1 MNEPLDRLLSAYLD
15 GTLSPAR
22 RAAVEKRLSEP
33 RVAKRLAFLRA
44 LDAGVRAVAPV
55 PSDVQSRRMWLAI
68 KGQIEAGAAAQPQ
81 AEPWYAWLFKPS
93 RKLAWGGGLVLAA
106 AFAVVVLMPQ
116 RNAIQQ
122 AQSQAAPAPAP
133 APQAAAAE
141 ESAQAA
147 APAFAPEMERDEA
160 RDRAQGLA
168 SRNAAPAAKKAA
180 RSDDAP
186 APAAAMAAAAP
197 AGQRT
202 EVERALAE
210 DPVDGLI
217 ERFLRERQQTA
228 AAPRPAA
235 FRAAAPSRMGG
246 ATTVAAMAPSAAMD
260 ESFDSRAL
268 STAGGGLDKDG
279 FWDWRPAGAALN
291 ARDWRQAQVEL
302 EAAETQAREPA
313 ERAFAASALTLLSAA
328 GQPLQSA
335 LASLPKSGELR
346 VLSAGVWQLQMD
358 SRLAHFSQGVAA
370 RLPGFRVVG
379 DSLLLDMTFDRA
391 NFSPGTQFT
400 RVSGETPAK
409 VFDAQSQPVTQ
420 DSFIA
425 PGGAEYRVQDRELRL
440 R

>member
-22 RAAVEKRLSEP
+22 RAAVEKRLGEP

-55 PSDVQSRRMWLAI
+55 PTDVQSRRMWLAI
-68 KGQIEAGAAAQPQ
+68 KGQIEAGAAAQPK
-81 AEPWYAWLFKPS
+81 AEPWFAWLFKPS
-93 RKLAWGGGLVLAA
+93 RRLAWGGSLVLAA

-122 AQSQAAPAPAP
+122 AQSQAAPAAPAVAP
-133 APQAAAAE
+133 APQADVA
-141 ESAQAA
+141 SAA
-147 APAFAPEMERDEA
+147 APAAASAPAPAMAKEEA
-160 RDRAQGLA
+160 RARAEGLA
-168 SRNAAPAAKKAA
+168 RRDAAPAAKKAELA
-180 RSDDAP
+180 ESAP
-186 APAAAMAAAAP
+186 APAPA

-217 ERFLRERQQTA
+217 ERFLRERQQAA

-235 FRAAAPSRMGG
+235 FRAAAPSRMVG
-246 ATTVAAMAPSAAMD
+246 ATTVAAMAPAAAMD
-260 ESFDSRAL
+260 ESFDSRAV
-268 STAGGGLDKDG
+268 SAAGGGLDKDG

-302 EAAETQAREPA
+302 EAAESQAHEPA

-370 RLPGFRVVG
+370 RLPGFRVEG

-420 DSFIA
+420 DSFSA

>member
-1 MNEPLDRLLSAYLD
+1 
-15 GTLSPAR
+15 
-22 RAAVEKRLSEP
+22 VEKRLGEP
-33 RVAKRLAFLRA
+33 RVAKRLAFLRD

-55 PSDVQSRRMWLAI
+55 PTDVQSRRMWLAI
-68 KGQIEAGAAAQPQ
+68 KGQIEADAVAQPK
-81 AEPWYAWLFKPS
+81 AEPWYSWFFKPS
-93 RKLAWGGGLVLAA
+93 RRLAWGGGLVLAA

-122 AQSQAAPAPAP
+122 AQSQAAPAAKEAETVPAPQADVAQAPASAPAP
-133 APQAAAAE
+133 APAVAKE
-141 ESAQAA
+141 
-147 APAFAPEMERDEA
+147 EA
-160 RDRAQGLA
+160 RAMAAGLA
-168 SRNAAPAAKKAA
+168 GRNAVAAKKAMA
-180 RSDDAP
+180 AENAP
-186 APAAAMAAAAP
+186 APA

-217 ERFLRERQQTA
+217 ERFLRERQQAA
-228 AAPRPAA
+228 AAPPAAA

-246 ATTVAAMAPSAAMD
+246 ATTVAAMAPAAALAD
-260 ESFDSRAL
+260 DFDSRAV
-268 STAGGGLDKDG
+268 SAAGGGIDKDG
-279 FWDWRPAGAALN
+279 FWDWKPAGAALN

-302 EAAETQAREPA
+302 EAAESQAREPA

-370 RLPGFRVVG
+370 RLPGFRVEG

-400 RVSGETPAK
+400 RVSGEAPAK

-420 DSFIA
+420 DSFSA